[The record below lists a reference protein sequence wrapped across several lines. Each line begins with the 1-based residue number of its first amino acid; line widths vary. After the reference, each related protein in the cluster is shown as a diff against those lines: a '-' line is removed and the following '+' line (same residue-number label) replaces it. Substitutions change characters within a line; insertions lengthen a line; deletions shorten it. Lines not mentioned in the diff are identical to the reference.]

1 MNSPSSLIRAC
12 WCLFAAGAL
21 LAGCGQSL
29 PGQTRSATAQAWMAT
44 GASYEDLLY
53 VSDPG
58 SNGVFVYWLQG
69 RPAKLKLVGFLN
81 AALYP
86 RGECVDKAQNIY
98 ITDGNGPVTGLHKIF
113 EYAHGGTT
121 PIAALRDPAGEPN
134 GCAVDPNTGNLA
146 VTTSRYQHAEEI
158 AVFTPGHAKPKLY
171 SDNQFL
177 GFSFCAYDD
186 KSNLFVN
193 GSNNSSAEFAELPAG
208 GHKLQEITL
217 NESFR
222 VPGGIQWDGKHVAI
236 GDSGAGVVYRFDI
249 SGSAG
254 TEVGSTQLG
263 RTTTIN
269 QFYIEPTNFGQGS
282 RKLIDPVMLD
292 QSGPGSVHFF
302 DYPSGGS
309 ATRKLPRFS
318 TPYAVVVSASL

>member
-1 MNSPSSLIRAC
+1 MTSFGLARCASS
-12 WCLFAAGAL
+12 AAAIVAL
-21 LAGCGQSL
+21 LTGCGQSL
-29 PGQTRSATAQAWMAT
+29 PGQTRSATGQPWMAT

-58 SNGVFVYWLQG
+58 SNGVFVYWLQAPP
-69 RPAKLKLVGFLN
+69 RELKLVGFLN

-86 RGECVDKAQNIY
+86 RGECVDTAGNVY
-98 ITDGNGPVTGLHKIF
+98 ITDGNGPVTGLHEIF

-121 PIAALRDPAGEPN
+121 PIAALRDPVGEPTS
-134 GCAVDPNTGNLA
+134 CAVDPNTGDLA
-146 VTTSRYQHAEEI
+146 VTTSRYQHADEI

-177 GFSFCAYDD
+177 GFSFCAYDA

-193 GSNNSSAEFAELPAG
+193 GSNNSSTEFAELPDR
-208 GHKLQEITL
+208 GHKLREITL
-217 NESFR
+217 NESIR
-222 VPGGIQWDGKHVAI
+222 VPGGMQWDGKHLAI

-249 SGSAG
+249 SGSVG

-269 QFYIEPTNFGQGS
+269 QFYIEPSNFGQGT

-309 ATRKLPRFS
+309 STKKLPRFS
-318 TPYAVVVSASL
+318 TPYAAVVSTSL

>member
-1 MNSPSSLIRAC
+1 MSSPSSLIRAC

-29 PGQTRSATAQAWMAT
+29 PGQPRSETGQAWMAT
-44 GASYEDLLY
+44 GISGEDLLY

-58 SNGVFVYWLQG
+58 SNGVFVYWLEA

-86 RGECVDKAQNIY
+86 AGECVDKAQNIY
-98 ITDGNGPVTGLHKIF
+98 ITDANGPVTGLHEIF
-113 EYAHGGTT
+113 EYAHGGNT

-134 GCAVDPNTGNLA
+134 SCAVDPNTGNLA
-146 VTTSRYQHAEEI
+146 VTTSEEI
-158 AVFTPGHAKPKLY
+158 AVFTQGRRKPKLY
-171 SDNQFL
+171 SDNQFSR
-177 GFSFCAYDD
+177 FSFCAYDD
-186 KSNLFVN
+186 KSNLFVD
-193 GSNNSSAEFAELPAG
+193 GSSRSSTEFAELPAG
-208 GHKLQEITL
+208 GHKLREITL
-217 NESFR
+217 NESFKA
-222 VPGGIQWDGKHVAI
+222 PGGIQWDGKHLAV

-254 TEVGSTQLG
+254 TEVASTQLG
-263 RTTTIN
+263 RSTTIN
-269 QFYIEPTNFGQGS
+269 QFYIEPSNFGPGA
-282 RKLIDPVMLD
+282 RKLIDPVIRD

-302 DYPSGGS
+302 DYPSGGVS
-309 ATRKLPRFS
+309 TRKLPEFS

>member
-1 MNSPSSLIRAC
+1 MNSPSSLIRAS
-12 WCLFAAGAL
+12 WCLFAGAL

-29 PGQTRSATAQAWMAT
+29 PGQTRPETGQAWMAT
-44 GASYEDLLY
+44 GGSGENLLY

-58 SNGVFVYWLQG
+58 SNGVFVYWLQP

-86 RGECVDKAQNIY
+86 RGECVDKAQNVY
-98 ITDGNGPVTGLHKIF
+98 ITDGNGPVTGLHEIF

-121 PIAALRDPAGEPN
+121 PIAALRDPAGEPSS
-134 GCAVDPNTGNLA
+134 CAVDPNTGNLA
-146 VTTSRYQHAEEI
+146 VTTSAFQYREEI
-158 AVFTPGHAKPKLY
+158 AVFTQGRGKPKLY
-171 SDNQFL
+171 SDSQFL

-193 GSNNSSAEFAELPAG
+193 GSSHSSTEFAELPAG
-208 GHKLQEITL
+208 GHKLRAITL
-217 NESFR
+217 NESFKG
-222 VPGGIQWDGKHVAI
+222 PGGIQWDGKHLAI
-236 GDSGAGVVYRFDI
+236 GDSGAGVVYRFNV

-263 RTTTIN
+263 RTMTIN
-269 QFYIEPTNFGQGS
+269 QFYIEPSNFGQGT
-282 RKLIDPVMLD
+282 RKLIDPVMRD

-302 DYPSGGS
+302 DYPSGGRS
-309 ATRKLPRFS
+309 TRKLPRFS

>member
-12 WCLFAAGAL
+12 WCLVAAAAL

-29 PGQTRSATAQAWMAT
+29 PDQTRAATRQAWMAT
-44 GASYEDLLY
+44 GVSDEDLLY

-58 SNGVFVYWLQG
+58 SNGVFVYSLAA
-69 RPAKLKLVGFLN
+69 RPAKLRLVGFLN

-86 RGECVDKAQNIY
+86 GGECVDKAQNIY
-98 ITDGNGPVTGLHKIF
+98 ITDASGPVSGLHEIF

-134 GCAVDPNTGNLA
+134 SCAVDPNTGTLA
-146 VTTSRYQHAEEI
+146 VTTAEEI
-158 AVFTPGHAKPKLY
+158 AVFTQGRGKPKLY
-171 SDNQFL
+171 SDNQFSR
-177 GFSFCAYDD
+177 FSFCAYDD
-186 KSNLFVN
+186 KSNLFVD
-193 GSNNSSAEFAELPAG
+193 GSSRSSTNFAELPAG
-208 GHKLQEITL
+208 GRKLREITL
-217 NESFR
+217 NESFKGA
-222 VPGGIQWDGKHVAI
+222 GGIQWDGKHLAI

-263 RTTTIN
+263 RSATID
-269 QFYIEPTNFGQGS
+269 QFYIEPSNFGQGA
-282 RKLIDPVMLD
+282 RKLIDPVIRD
-292 QSGPGSVHFF
+292 QSGPGSVDFF

-309 ATRKLPRFS
+309 STRKLSKFS